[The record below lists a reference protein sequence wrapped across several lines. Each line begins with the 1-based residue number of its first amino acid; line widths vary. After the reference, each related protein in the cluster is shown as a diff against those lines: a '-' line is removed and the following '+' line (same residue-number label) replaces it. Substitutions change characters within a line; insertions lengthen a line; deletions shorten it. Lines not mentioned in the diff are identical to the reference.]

1 MAAGPKL
8 GRVVWALALG
18 AVVGAA
24 IAAPAGALT
33 MRRAGLEQLVADNH
47 TVVVGE
53 VVDAHS
59 YWNADNTFILTDVRV
74 EVADVLKGEAGPV
87 MTITLMG
94 GTVGDLTTLIVGGP
108 ELIPGRPYVLFVGE
122 GDLPGAAKATTLRDL
137 TQAVF
142 DVRLEG
148 GVVRARSQATSM
160 PLVPDLFGETDPAGG
175 RQGVAFDALV
185 TSIRELAGAEQP
197 AQRDLR

>member
-1 MAAGPKL
+1 MAAGQSL
-8 GRVVWALALG
+8 GRAGWALALG
-18 AVVGAA
+18 AVVAA
-24 IAAPAGALT
+24 ALAAPAGAMTL
-33 MRRAGLEQLVADNH
+33 RRASLEQLVADNQ

-74 EVADVLKGEAGPV
+74 EVAEVLKGQAGPV

-108 ELIPGRPYVLFVGE
+108 ELFPGRSYVLFVGQS
-122 GDLPGAAKATTLRDL
+122 DLPGAARATTLRDL

-142 DVRLEG
+142 DVRLDG
-148 GVVRARSQATSM
+148 GHVRALSQAAAM
-160 PLVPDLFGETDPAGG
+160 PLVPDVFGETEPAGG
-175 RQGVAFDALV
+175 RQGMAFDALV
-185 TSIRELAGAEQP
+185 TSIRELAGADREKE
-197 AQRDLR
+197 DLR

>member
-1 MAAGPKL
+1 MAAGQSL
-8 GRVVWALALG
+8 RRAGWLIALG
-18 AVVGAA
+18 AVVSASFASPSGAA
-24 IAAPAGALT
+24 TL
-33 MRRAGLEQLVADNH
+33 RRAGLEQLVADNR

-74 EVADVLKGEAGPV
+74 EVAEVLKGEAGPV

-108 ELIPGRPYVLFVGE
+108 ELVPGRSYVLFVAE
-122 GDLPGAAKATTLRDL
+122 GDLPGAARVPTLTDL

-142 DVRLEG
+142 DVRLEAG
-148 GVVRARSQATSM
+148 RVRAVSQAAPM
-160 PLVPDLFGETDPAGG
+160 PLVPDVFGVSEPAGG
-175 RQGVAFDALV
+175 RQGMELGTLV
-185 TSIRELAGAEQP
+185 RSIRELAATEMP
-197 AQRDLR
+197 KEELR